1 MLAASYKT
9 KKLAKESVGQRPRF
23 VETSLFSNEYDGNDG
38 TYTVVGPSPLERKW
52 YAQITVKDGVI
63 AKVT

>member
-9 KKLAKESVGQRPRF
+9 KKAARESIGQPPRF
-23 VETSLFSNEYDGNDG
+23 VETSLFGLEYTGDG
-38 TYTVVGPSPLERKW
+38 TYTVVGPAPLERKW

-63 AKVT
+63 SKVK